1 MQVSNGE
8 ALLEKYKL
16 KANDAILASPEHM
29 GIYEEIKNAPSVK
42 YVAGGAA
49 QNAARGAAYILPAG
63 SVVYTG
69 CVGDDDLADKLREA
83 NAKEGVESA
92 YLVKEG
98 QQTGACGVVIT
109 GHHRS
114 LVTTLRA
121 AEQFDKA
128 HLSSPAISKLIDGAK
143 FFYIGG
149 FFLTHGVE
157 SATELAKAAS
167 GAGKVVAL
175 NLSAP
180 FIAQFFKVQLETVI
194 PYADYI
200 FGNES
205 EAEAWGAAAGLAN
218 PLDHVSVARS
228 IALLPKSNPSRPRIV
243 VITRGAESTAVVSSA
258 EPDTPK
264 IHPVQKL
271 ADSEIVDTNGAGDAF
286 AGGFMGALVLGKSV
300 DEAVEIG
307 HKMGAMNLKEVGPQ
321 FTWPKIQIV

>member
-8 ALLEKYKL
+8 SLLQKYGL
-16 KANDAILASPEHM
+16 KANDAILASPEQM
-29 GIYEEIKNAPSVK
+29 GLYSDIVEAPDVK

-49 QNAARGAAYILPAG
+49 QNAARGAAYVLPPG

-69 CVGDDDLADKLREA
+69 CVGDDDLAEKLREA

-92 YLVKEG
+92 YLVKQGER
-98 QQTGACGVVIT
+98 TGACGVVIT

-121 AEQFDKA
+121 AEKFDKA
-128 HLSSPAISKLIDGAK
+128 HLSDPKVATLIKNAK

-180 FIAQFFKVQLETVI
+180 FVAQFFKVQLETVI

-200 FGNES
+200 IGNES
-205 EAEAWGAAAGLAN
+205 ESEAWGAAAGLPEPTNHIA
-218 PLDHVSVARS
+218 VARS
-228 IALLPKSNPSRPRIV
+228 IALLPKSNPSRPRV
-243 VITRGAESTAVVSSA
+243 VIITRGADSTAVVSSA
-258 EPDTPK
+258 RPDEPT
-264 IHPVQKL
+264 IYAVQKL
-271 ADSEIVDTNGAGDAF
+271 TDSEIVDTNGAGDAF
-286 AGGFMGALVLGKSV
+286 AGGFMGGLVLGKAL
-300 DEAVEIG
+300 DEAIEIG